1 MHIKVHTCTCKT
13 GTYSKGGEIS
23 YMYSVDGGIM
33 RFQEV
38 ILNNTCISHFD
49 AKCTKLKLESEIIS
63 LIDLSN

>member
-1 MHIKVHTCTCKT
+1 
-13 GTYSKGGEIS
+13 
-23 YMYSVDGGIM
+23 MYSVDGSIM